1 MLCHATVLQCMFSDV
16 PDGIVQEPLD
26 AEMTRVGG
34 WKGKFVFPT
43 KHIFWSNQ
51 VAQSEIAS
59 SSSSAS
65 NLKPLFQHLD
75 TPLPRLIDRIDG
87 VRLRS
92 QDGVGVINTEDFSR
106 GAVPLQGFEYFAV
119 MRGEHGARWVCMPA
133 LFLVLMYVASAAG
146 SRGFADGGRLTM
158 LMAAARLPSSC
169 SSGQCLQ
176 AMLQFLKSRWLHWKA
191 GGGG

>member
-1 MLCHATVLQCMFSDV
+1 MCLQCMFLDV

-43 KHIFWSNQ
+43 K
-51 VAQSEIAS
+51 SEITSSS

-87 VRLRS
+87 VRLRNH
-92 QDGVGVINTEDFSR
+92 DGVGVINTEDFSR
-106 GAVPLQGFEYFAV
+106 GSVPLQGFEYFAV
-119 MRGEHGARWVCMPA
+119 MRGEHGARWVCMSA
-133 LFLVLMYVASAAG
+133 LVL
-146 SRGFADGGRLTM
+146 L
-158 LMAAARLPSSC
+158 LLC
-169 SSGQCLQ
+169 C
-176 AMLQFLKSRWLHWKA
+176 
-191 GGGG
+191 